1 MCIVVI
7 ITKKLHLGC
16 ETWLMKLLITIF
28 VPNSSHQ
35 KFYYCNHNHWSP
47 TLYYYTKLLHWI
59 IHIHEKIRL
68 LSINIHLVSFYA
80 RTSTLPFARIN
91 VTTPHM
97 QNKTSATK
105 EEEVG
110 KESLFCT
117 LYKLIFIYFSWGNF
131 PAHIHMP
138 VFEIL
143 WKPKSL

>member
-59 IHIHEKIRL
+59 IHIREKIRL

-97 QNKTSATK
+97 QNKSK
-105 EEEVG
+105 CNYRRGSWKGIFV
-110 KESLFCT
+110 
-117 LYKLIFIYFSWGNF
+117 LYFIQAHLHLLQLRKLSCSYTYACVWNF
-131 PAHIHMP
+131 
-138 VFEIL
+138 VET
-143 WKPKSL
+143 